1 MYLILLL
8 PCVLLLGGLGDRRRQ
23 RYTYR
28 TASPPEGFEDY
39 FGDRLIS
46 VEQAAVLTETS
57 VTIVERFVILGL
69 VEPVGTMLRGQDLQ
83 RIIQIMRLR
92 RDLGLNLAGAAMVLE
107 LAQENAMLRAQLQA
121 LRRHHNP

>member
-1 MYLILLL
+1 M
-8 PCVLLLGGLGDRRRQ
+8 
-23 RYTYR
+23 
-28 TASPPEGFEDY
+28 SPNLSHVVVSPE
-39 FGDRLIS
+39 GDRLIS

-107 LAQENAMLRAQLQA
+107 LAQENARLRAQLQA